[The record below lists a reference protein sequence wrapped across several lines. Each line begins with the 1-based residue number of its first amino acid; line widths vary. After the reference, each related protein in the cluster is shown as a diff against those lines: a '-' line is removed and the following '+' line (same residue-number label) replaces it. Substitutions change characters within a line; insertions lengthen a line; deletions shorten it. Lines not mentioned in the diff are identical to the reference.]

1 MSWVDDRL
9 DNQKR
14 SEKERA
20 LISIHAEKVYN
31 DLWKEISD
39 RVDDAKKRGK
49 PAETNGSP
57 YERTVLMGAGNI
69 YQTRPED
76 SRQLTI
82 TLARTEGKIIALD
95 SDGNSLD
102 IELMVSEG
110 DIVRPKHQGRTLTI
124 PEAAKLILE
133 PFLFPPMPNR

>member
-1 MSWVDDRL
+1 
-9 DNQKR
+9 
-14 SEKERA
+14 
-20 LISIHAEKVYN
+20 VYD

-39 RVDDAKKRGK
+39 RVDDAKKRGELV
-49 PAETNGSP
+49 ETNGSP
-57 YERTVLMGAGNI
+57 YERTVLMGAG
-69 YQTRPED
+69 YQARPED

-95 SDGNSLD
+95 SDENSLG
-102 IELMVSEG
+102 IELGVSEG

-133 PFLFPPMPNR
+133 PFLFPATPKR

>member
-1 MSWVDDRL
+1 MYD
-9 DNQKR
+9 
-14 SEKERA
+14 
-20 LISIHAEKVYN
+20 

-39 RVDDAKKRGK
+39 RIDDAKKRGE
-49 PAETNGSP
+49 PVETNGSP
-57 YERTVLMGAGNI
+57 YERTVVMGAGNI
-69 YQTRPED
+69 YQARPED

-95 SDGNSLD
+95 SDENSLE
-102 IELMVSEG
+102 IELGVSDG

-133 PFLFPPMPNR
+133 PFLFPPTPNR